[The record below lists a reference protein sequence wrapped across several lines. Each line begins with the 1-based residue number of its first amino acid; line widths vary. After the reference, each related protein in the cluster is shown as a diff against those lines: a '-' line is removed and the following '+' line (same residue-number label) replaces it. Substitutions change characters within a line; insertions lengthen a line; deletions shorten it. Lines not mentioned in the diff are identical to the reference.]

1 MSCSQV
7 SYVCTCCCHS
17 LFTFYR
23 PLSRVGHVLP
33 HNITGGSR
41 STSHCRGR
49 VKVYLPLSQVNH
61 VVHVGP
67 RLAVMS
73 VGPCLAVMSVV
84 RVVSGRADRFHASGR
99 LPESMTFGKLKI
111 ASCRKHDIWKA
122 QDCQSDCHDLCFV
135 PSFHVISPITSDGVW
150 CSQ

>member
-7 SYVCTCCCHS
+7 SHVCTCCCHS

-33 HNITGGSR
+33 HNVTGGSR
-41 STSHCRGR
+41 STSHSRGR

-73 VGPCLAVMSVV
+73 VGPRLAVMSVGPRLAVMSVV
-84 RVVSGRADRFHASGR
+84 RVVSGRADRVHASGR
-99 LPESMTFGKLKI
+99 LPESMTFGKLKM
-111 ASCRKHDIWKA
+111 D
-122 QDCQSDCHDLCFV
+122 
-135 PSFHVISPITSDGVW
+135 SFLKV
-150 CSQ
+150 